1 MGCFCARYREV
12 RSLVCF
18 VAEGVFLCNITVPK
32 FLFFRRDKTKSMTP
46 RIISVSGA
54 DSVQTCL
61 VLGLPC
67 AQINLSI
74 RNLSC
79 ASSLS
84 PQASLFFLP
93 W

>member
-1 MGCFCARYREV
+1 M
-12 RSLVCF
+12 
-18 VAEGVFLCNITVPK
+18 AEGRFLCSIRLLT
-32 FLFFRRDKTKSMTP
+32 FLNSYSLEEVKLKSVTP

-61 VLGLPC
+61 VLGLSFV
-67 AQINLSI
+67 QINLSI
-74 RNLSC
+74 RALSC
-79 ASSLS
+79 ASSYS